1 MLFDLRGRGRRRTV
15 QVIYLALALLLG
27 GGLVL
32 FGIGGDVQG
41 GLFDAFREEGGGD
54 GSDQIKE
61 QVETAE
67 QRTRRTPREPGA
79 WAELARARYQYAGVG
94 KGITEEGGFTDA
106 GKRRL
111 READGAWQRH
121 LRLAGDK
128 PNAEVAAI
136 MSNIYTEGGLNQPDK
151 GVRAQEIVLD
161 ANEQP
166 GFGDYAKLA
175 VLAYQAKQMRKGD
188 LARSRALELAPK
200 DQREAL
206 KAQLDQAKSG
216 DAAAPGEAAPVA
228 PGAGTPTQPTG

>member
-1 MLFDLRGRGRRRTV
+1 MLFDLRGRGRRRV
-15 QVIYLALALLLG
+15 VKIIYGGLAILLG

-41 GLFDAFREEGGGD
+41 GLFDAFREDGGGD
-54 GSDQIKE
+54 GSSQIKE

-67 QRTRRTPREPGA
+67 ERARRTPREAGP

-94 KGITEEGGFTDA
+94 KGINEGGTFTET

-111 READGAWQRH
+111 READQAWQRH
-121 LRLAGDK
+121 LSLAGQK
-128 PNAEVAAI
+128 PSAEVAAI
-136 MSNIYTEGGLNQPDK
+136 MSNVYTEIGLNQPEK

-161 ANEQP
+161 ANEEP

-216 DAAAPGEAAPVA
+216 GTEAAPQTPA
-228 PGAGTPTQPTG
+228 AGTPTQPTG